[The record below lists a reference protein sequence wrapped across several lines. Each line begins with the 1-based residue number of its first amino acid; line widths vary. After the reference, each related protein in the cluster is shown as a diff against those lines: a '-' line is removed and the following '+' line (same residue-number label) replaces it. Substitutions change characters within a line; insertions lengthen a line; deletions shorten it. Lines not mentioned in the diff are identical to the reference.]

1 MSSRRTHILQG
12 VATLVVG
19 AALLWWV
26 DTEALWAALQAAQW
40 GWVGA
45 AALLVPL
52 NLGLDAGVWRVLLRP
67 IVEAADQRSM
77 RRVLKAV
84 LAGMAAG
91 FFTPARLGEYAG
103 RAFAL
108 DADAWTLSL
117 SVFVERMAD
126 MAVAVCTGAVAVAVL
141 MAMGDLPSD
150 LPWRLAWGSG
160 ASIGIAI
167 TGGLLRPAW
176 ADALGRRLLPT
187 ATALHRRTRFLQQ
200 LTPADVRVVLGGALL
215 RYVVYVLQFA
225 LLSEAFVGTGVSLG
239 FLMLL
244 GSALFFVKFLA
255 PSFTLMDLGVREGTA
270 ALLFQAVA
278 LPAAAGVH
286 AALLL
291 FALNLMVPALL
302 GAPIVWRLL
311 SSRAMPAAQSDAAS
325 V

>member
-1 MSSRRTHILQG
+1 MSSGRTHILQG
-12 VATLVVG
+12 LATLVVG
-19 AALLWWV
+19 AALLWWI
-26 DTEALWAALQAAQW
+26 DTATLWTALQSATW

-52 NLGLDAGVWRVLLRP
+52 NLALDAGVWRVLLRP
-67 IVEAADQRSM
+67 IIDDADQRSM

-108 DADAWTLSL
+108 DADRWTLSL

-126 MAVAVCTGAVAVAVL
+126 MAVAVVTGAGAVAVL
-141 MAMGDLPSD
+141 MATGDLPSD
-150 LPWRLAWGSG
+150 LPWRLVWGSG
-160 ASIGIAI
+160 ASIGLAL
-167 TGGLLRPAW
+167 TVGLLRPSW

-187 ATALHRRTRFLQQ
+187 ATALHRRTRFLQR
-200 LTPADVRVVLGGALL
+200 LTPSDVRVVLGGALL
-215 RYVVYVLQFA
+215 RYGVYVLQFA
-225 LLSEAFVGTGVSLG
+225 LLSQAFVPSAALG

-255 PSFTLMDLGVREGTA
+255 PSFTLMDLGIREGTA

-278 LPAAAGVH
+278 LPAAAGIH

-302 GAPIVWRLL
+302 GAPVAWTLL
-311 SSRAMPAAQSDAAS
+311 TSASARRSDAAS